1 MRRDRLPA
9 WSLSAEPRLS
19 PKVCRDAR
27 SQQSDPRAFPSPE
40 GTNPTLRNTS
50 RGEQRGKSGPE
61 SQGTRL
67 ASGTYTESAVEA
79 AEVRGDARALGHVTL
94 AFAAS
99 DCARTCS
106 ERAPAQANEARHA
119 ISGPTTWE
127 TAADLGLLAPQ
138 HPPARHATSC
148 CTPLSLSASPSSPRH
163 VPRRGEHEASLSS
176 SPPPNLSPHRHPFSL
191 ARPPHAPPLGGRP
204 SPSYSPSVLA
214 QDG

>member
-1 MRRDRLPA
+1 MVELPSPAATRWSDGKCAGHRGWGVHEHRKSAELEFTRGQLQVRRDRLPA
-9 WSLSAEPRLS
+9 WPLSAEPRLS

-99 DCARTCS
+99 DCANLQRACPCPG
-106 ERAPAQANEARHA
+106 ER
-119 ISGPTTWE
+119 G
-127 TAADLGLLAPQ
+127 AACD
-138 HPPARHATSC
+138 
-148 CTPLSLSASPSSPRH
+148 
-163 VPRRGEHEASLSS
+163 
-176 SPPPNLSPHRHPFSL
+176 
-191 ARPPHAPPLGGRP
+191 
-204 SPSYSPSVLA
+204 
-214 QDG
+214 